1 MPSRTRATGPKTN
14 RDPTRNEARRAHGN
28 IKRDTDTNTAGH
40 DRPIRTIPNPP
51 HPQQPS
57 ITTEMSCMTPAH
69 ALRPDPRPVTRCVE
83 AIFRACY
90 GHSIV
95 PNYADIVHKNQNP
108 TFPPDQFQLRDI
120 RGTRGTRRIR
130 ASPSRAIE
138 SMSQATINRH
148 GNILHDPHPRSL
160 AQSSTGNEVCGSN

>member
-51 HPQQPS
+51 HPQQQS
-57 ITTEMSCMTPAH
+57 ITTEMSCMNAAH
-69 ALRPDPRPVTRCVE
+69 PPRPDPRPVTRCVE

-95 PNYADIVHKNQNP
+95 PNYADIVQNRNP
-108 TFPPDQFQLRDI
+108 TFPPDQLQLRDANTI
-120 RGTRGTRRIR
+120 TAGQDTRILPNPRPKQ
-130 ASPSRAIE
+130 PSIAAE
-138 SMSQATINRH
+138 MPCVT
-148 GNILHDPHPRSL
+148 P
-160 AQSSTGNEVCGSN
+160 